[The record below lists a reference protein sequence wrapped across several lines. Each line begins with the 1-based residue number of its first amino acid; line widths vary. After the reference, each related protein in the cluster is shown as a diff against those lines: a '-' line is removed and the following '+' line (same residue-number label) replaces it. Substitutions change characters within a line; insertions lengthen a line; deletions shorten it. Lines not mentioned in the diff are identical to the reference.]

1 MSDMIRQIIGG
12 AQPAGIRTVTSM
24 SNPHGHVAHF
34 AVNAD
39 DLGAS
44 RRFYEA
50 TFGWRFEPWGPP
62 EFFHIRTNDGAT
74 PGPVGALQA
83 RRSLVPGQP
92 TNGFECTISVADVEA
107 TAAAAR
113 AAGGKVLMERTT
125 ISGVGDLVF
134 LLDPSGNAVGA
145 MRYDEAAD

>member
-1 MSDMIRQIIGG
+1 MSDIIRQTIGG
-12 AQPAGIRTVTSM
+12 AQAAGIRTVTAM
-24 SNPHGHVAHF
+24 DNPHGHLSHF
-34 AVNAD
+34 AINSD

-62 EFFHIRTNDGAT
+62 DFFHFLTADGAR
-74 PGPVGALQA
+74 PGPLGALQA
-83 RRSLVPGQP
+83 RRSLVATQP
-92 TNGFECTISVADVEA
+92 TTGYECTIAVADADA

-113 AAGGKVLMERTT
+113 AAGGRVLMEKTT